1 LVDFH
6 FKALNRL
13 MSCASQEDNKLKAF
27 VAEWCE
33 RGDRIVQWSAIANKM
48 PGRSG
53 KQCRERWSYCLRPDI
68 KKGDWSHA
76 EDQLLDRL
84 QIQLGNKWTLIAA
97 SLPGRTDNDV
107 KNRWHARKK
116 SAARY
121 HLASSTRMPGRDQSR
136 CHTEYKAPATT
147 KAAFMPVSSQQ
158 ICGRVI
164 DTAIVRICNAD
175 SNLPLHKPPTYQHAN
190 AIHAY
195 DAAFVR
201 RCSADS
207 NVPLQ
212 KPPTYQNVN
221 AIQANDAA
229 FVRCCSA
236 DSNLPLQ
243 KPLTHHRVDAI
254 YANDIFSPS
263 YFPRQL
269 RMSTA
274 ITDPATATP
283 FTPLMVL
290 AEVSSCHSG
299 PFISDIELFY
309 ERTLECINGGSKKS
323 EASQD
328 GGGVPVAGM
337 TPLPYK
343 KNHQPN
349 VGPSSPR
356 VLDAV

>member
-1 LVDFH
+1 
-6 FKALNRL
+6 

-27 VAEWCE
+27 VAEWSV
-33 RGDRIVQWSAIANKM
+33 RGDRNIQWAAIAGKM

-121 HLASSTRMPGRDQSR
+121 HLLAGSTRMAGEDQSR
-136 CHTEYKAPATT
+136 CRTEYKAPATK
-147 KAAFMPVSSQQ
+147 KAASIPVSNQQ
-158 ICGRVI
+158 IYGKDI
-164 DTAIVRICNAD
+164 DTAFVRSCSAD
-175 SNLPLHKPPTYQHAN
+175 SNLPLQKPTTYQRAN
-190 AIHAY
+190 AIHAL

-201 RCSADS
+201 SCSADS
-207 NVPLQ
+207 NVTLQ
-212 KPPTYQNVN
+212 KPPTYQNVD
-221 AIQANDAA
+221 AIQTQTNDAA

-236 DSNLPLQ
+236 DSNLPMQ
-243 KPLTHHRVDAI
+243 KPLTHRVDAI

-269 RMSTA
+269 GTSTA
-274 ITDPATATP
+274 ITAPATATP

-299 PFISDIELFY
+299 PFISDIELFF
-309 ERTLECINGGSKKS
+309 ERTLECINSGSKKS
-323 EASQD
+323 EASLDD
-328 GGGVPVAGM
+328 GGVTVAGI

-349 VGPSSPR
+349 VGPASPS